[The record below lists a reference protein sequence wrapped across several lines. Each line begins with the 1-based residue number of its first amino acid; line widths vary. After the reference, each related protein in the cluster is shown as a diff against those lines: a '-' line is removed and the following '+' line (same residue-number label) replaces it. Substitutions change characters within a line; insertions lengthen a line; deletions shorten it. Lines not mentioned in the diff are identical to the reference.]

1 MQHRWLILKLDNVG
15 QALNNSQSGCI
26 RCTIRGAQRRELYI
40 MQGDIYI
47 YIYIGAS
54 DHTSTGL
61 PECCSR
67 AMRFSMIDH
76 V

>member
-47 YIYIGAS
+47 YIYIYRGIRS
-54 DHTSTGL
+54 Y
-61 PECCSR
+61 
-67 AMRFSMIDH
+67 
-76 V
+76 

>member
-47 YIYIGAS
+47 SGHQIILALGCQSAVA
-54 DHTSTGL
+54 GL
-61 PECCSR
+61 CVS
-67 AMRFSMIDH
+67 A
-76 V
+76 